1 MFTRQEII
9 DYIEL
14 EWPEVT
20 DPRHCSAFMLKAES
34 YAELDERI
42 CFYERNLHTLF

>member
-1 MFTRQEII
+1 MFTQQEII

-20 DPRHCSAFMLKAES
+20 DPRHCSAFLLKAES
-34 YAELDERI
+34 YADLDQGI
-42 CFYERNLHTLF
+42 CYYERHIGD

>member
-1 MFTRQEII
+1 MMFTTQEVI

-20 DPRHCSAFMLKAES
+20 DAKHCASFVSNAES
-34 YAELDERI
+34 YQDLDMAI
-42 CFYERNLHTLF
+42 CYYERHIGD

>member
-1 MFTRQEII
+1 MFKRQEII

-20 DPRHCSAFMLKAES
+20 DPRHCSAFMLEAEN
-34 YAELDERI
+34 YEELDQRI

>member
-1 MFTRQEII
+1 MFTPQEII

-20 DPRHCSAFMLKAES
+20 DPRHCSAFLTKTET
-34 YAELDERI
+34 YDDLDKGI
-42 CFYERNLHTLF
+42 CFYERNLHN